1 MGSFWSSAGEWWYD
15 FSVIGGSDG
24 FGLCDFQVKLG
35 IFFQRCLEKFGGLRF
50 CYLSEGFMSVFVCDF
65 PDKCEIFSCEG
76 QIYVFGVVGFGHFA
90 SDFQL

>member
-1 MGSFWSSAGEWWYD
+1 MGSFWSSAGEWWFD

-50 CYLSEGFMSVFVCDF
+50 C
-65 PDKCEIFSCEG
+65 
-76 QIYVFGVVGFGHFA
+76 
-90 SDFQL
+90 